1 MDTRRIVPPTLIFAA
16 FVVLYLS
23 ITLINNNNL
32 LFRPVWDIDHYRTIA
47 ATGYEARPCDPAKDY
62 PMGDICG
69 NVGWFP
75 AWPMALKIFS
85 VGQVDIGIKI
95 LPYLFA
101 LLGFVL
107 FYNLLLR
114 LADAKA
120 ALMGTAA
127 LAATPTAFYYL
138 TGFPYSFILFLFAA
152 YLYYLYHPEAKWRRY
167 LLPSSA
173 LLISLSYPSGFLTA
187 IIPSIMILNE
197 FRKTSPRPGIGKTIG
212 DLAYHIIP
220 FALGPLLLSTYFY
233 FKFDDFMLIT
243 HFQAKYHR
251 SWAFPLTVIWESFRQ
266 FPALYVEN
274 CSVLWYGLIFL
285 IFAPYRT
292 RPELVGYFLLL
303 YLFSPATGSVVSV
316 YRHYLLLF
324 PAVIIIALA
333 ERPRWLKI
341 AYLALGLFLA
351 LALFYPIFMNG
362 RLI

>member
-1 MDTRRIVPPTLIFAA
+1 MEKRHLLPPTLIFAVFA
-16 FVVLYLS
+16 ILYLS
-23 ITLINNNNL
+23 ITLFNNNDL

-47 ATGYEARPCDPAKDY
+47 AGGYEARPCDPAKDY

-75 AWPMALKIFS
+75 AWPLAMKILS
-85 VGQVDIGIKI
+85 AGQVDIGIKI

-101 LLGFVL
+101 LLGFIL
-107 FYNLLLR
+107 FYNVLLR

-120 ALMGTAA
+120 ALLGTAA

-152 YLYYLYHPEAKWRRY
+152 YLFYLYHGEAKWRRY
-167 LLPSSA
+167 LLPFLA
-173 LLISLSYPSGFLTA
+173 LLISLAYPSGFLTA
-187 IIPSIMILNE
+187 IIPLV
-197 FRKTSPRPGIGKTIG
+197 KTICESRTLSPRPKISGLMGE
-212 DLAYHIIP
+212 LAYHIIP
-220 FALGPLLLSTYFY
+220 FALGPILLSTYFY
-233 FKFDDFMLIT
+233 FKFDDFFLIT

-251 SWAFPLTVIWESFRQ
+251 NWAFPLTVIWESFRQ

-274 CSVLWYGLIFL
+274 CTVLWYGLIFL

-292 RPELVGYFLLL
+292 RPELVSYFLLL

-324 PAVIIIALA
+324 PAAMVIALA
-333 ERPRWLKI
+333 DRPLWIKI
-341 AYLALGLFLA
+341 AYIALGLFLA